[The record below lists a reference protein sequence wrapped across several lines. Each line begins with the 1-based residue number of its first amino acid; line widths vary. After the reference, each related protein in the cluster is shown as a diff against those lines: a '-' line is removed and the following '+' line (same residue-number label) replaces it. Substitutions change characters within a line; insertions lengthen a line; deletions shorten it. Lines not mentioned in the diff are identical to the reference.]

1 MTRFRQSAG
10 LALALAMM
18 CGAASMARA
27 VDAPGPLASAKMLQ
41 ITLPSHD
48 LDRSIGFYRD
58 VLGLK
63 LLFRVPGAVFFDA
76 GGVRLR
82 LDLSQIAPGRDN
94 ELYFDDPGLKL
105 AAALKA
111 RGMVFTT
118 PVEVVQR
125 TETSDLSIQ
134 DFADPDGNQL
144 ALMGQVARRAG
155 P

>member
-1 MTRFRQSAG
+1 MALLRQSAG
-10 LALALAMM
+10 LALSVIMLS
-18 CGAASMARA
+18 GAAGLARA
-27 VDAPGPLASAKMLQ
+27 ADTPGPLASAKVLQ

-48 LDRSIGFYRD
+48 LDRSVAFYRD

-82 LDLSQIAPGRDN
+82 LDLNQTAPGGDN
-94 ELYFDDPGLKL
+94 ELYFDDPGLAL

-111 RGMVFTT
+111 RGVVVTS
-118 PVEVVQR
+118 PVEVVQH
-125 TETSDLSIQ
+125 TATSDLEIQ

-144 ALMGQVARRAG
+144 ALMGQVARGR
-155 P
+155 